1 MTQLYIW
8 DINKVTQKSVLSY
21 ALLNSGFYFFFLTS
35 LVIYA
40 DVTTGNTTSL
50 LQQAVDKLSN
60 KNETEKA
67 IEILQHMVEKDPSSG
82 EAYHYLGLANV
93 SKRQW
98 KKAEEYLKLAT
109 VYLPDETT
117 VKYQLGKIYL
127 NEMAQTEKAIP
138 LLLYVVQQNPNYEDV
153 RLLLGKAYLQTN
165 NVKEVIDLLQP
176 LTEKKVLF
184 RKTAIDQDMVQL
196 HLLLGRAYFQQREI
210 EDAIQHLKIV
220 VDTNPFDALAYFH
233 LANCYLQIGRVT
245 EGKKM
250 LSMFEQRRQE
260 NADLEPLKRM
270 VREVPDDFDAW
281 FHLGTLELKRQN
293 WDVAENAFKICI
305 DLSIEI
311 PEVYESLGKLY
322 VQKKAYFKA
331 VKIYKLL
338 LEDNPQNTTYWNNLG
353 YAHVKMED
361 FEQAHQDFQKAVQI
375 EPDNPSFHLNL
386 SKTYHVLGYT
396 KKAESEYRIYQQLS
410 SQQ

>member
-1 MTQLYIW
+1 MTQLYW
-8 DINKVTQKSVLSY
+8 DINQVTQKSVVSY

-109 VYLPDETT
+109 AYLPDETT

-138 LLLYVVQQNPNYEDV
+138 LLQYVVQQNPNYEDV

-165 NVKEVIDLLQP
+165 NVKKVIDLLQP
-176 LTEKKVLF
+176 LTKKNVLF

-233 LANCYLQIGRVT
+233 LANCYLQIDRVT

-281 FHLGTLELKRQN
+281 FHLGTLELKREN
-293 WDVAENAFKICI
+293 WDVAENAFKICM

-396 KKAESEYRIYQQLS
+396 KKSESEYRIYQQLS